1 MSYPA
6 WTVRFLPKPR
16 IGAIATSVLL
26 TESEMRRILILM
38 DRDEPTVR
46 VQLDSADPPTAELC
60 AVPRVTSRALLAGKR
75 ELIIEH
81 AGREYRLRV
90 TAQGKL
96 ILTA

>member
-1 MSYPA
+1 
-6 WTVRFLPKPR
+6 
-16 IGAIATSVLL
+16 
-26 TESEMRRILILM
+26 MRRILILM
-38 DRDEPTVR
+38 DADKPLLARGLDRENSPRSEPRT
-46 VQLDSADPPTAELC
+46 SART
-60 AVPRVTSRALLAGKR
+60 TSGALLAGKR

>member
-1 MSYPA
+1 MEGDKSALQRESGRETRPQAEPY
-6 WTVRFLPKPR
+6 TMPR
-16 IGAIATSVLL
+16 TTSG
-26 TESEMRRILILM
+26 
-38 DRDEPTVR
+38 
-46 VQLDSADPPTAELC
+46 
-60 AVPRVTSRALLAGKR
+60 ALLAGKR

>member
-1 MSYPA
+1 
-6 WTVRFLPKPR
+6 
-16 IGAIATSVLL
+16 
-26 TESEMRRILILM
+26 MRRILILM
-38 DRDEPTVR
+38 KGNETTLRH
-46 VQLDSADPPTAELC
+46 DSDFGKPATTQPYAT
-60 AVPRVTSRALLAGKR
+60 PRIASGILLAGKR